1 MMISRVDDALI
12 IICSNKTINF
22 KLIEPII
29 YIFLN
34 LTLYN
39 YYSHGIK
46 EKIYTYSRRP
56 NGNFPKI

>member
-29 YIFLN
+29 YIFLD

-46 EKIYTYSRRP
+46 EKIYLFTKTY